1 MTATS
6 ILEEVEMKTEC
17 STLSLCVKI
26 NYVRNCRTQCK
37 ICVLAKFTHVFVF
50 FVFMELCLRPALEG
64 PPRASG
70 NDRYD
75 ESIEGPTLRS
85 TRNDTDDDA
94 FPSCEALANL
104 VLLVMTL
111 TPRPSWNDRTASLA
125 ATVP

>member
-1 MTATS
+1 MQNLCFS
-6 ILEEVEMKTEC
+6 KFYLM
-17 STLSLCVKI
+17 SLC
-26 NYVRNCRTQCK
+26 
-37 ICVLAKFTHVFVF
+37 F

-85 TRNDTDDDA
+85 IRNDTDDDA
-94 FPSCEALANL
+94 LPSCEALANL